1 LPLVLVEVVVVVLV
15 VLVVLAVELLVV
27 ETPGVVEVVPGGV
40 DGATV
45 VVMVVLDPPHAAM
58 PAPAPVPSAI
68 VATAVAKRF
77 MAFLRL
83 SCTRPRSLPKPDPGG
98 VP

>member
-1 LPLVLVEVVVVVLV
+1 MVVLV
-15 VLVVLAVELLVV
+15 VLVVLVLELLVV
-27 ETPGVVEVVPGGV
+27 ETPGVVELVPGGA

-68 VATAVAKRF
+68 AATAVARRF
-77 MAFLRL
+77 MALL
-83 SCTRPRSLPKPDPGG
+83 PLACTKPRSLPEPDPGG
-98 VP
+98 VL